1 MAKVRRFYAP
11 GLDGLARSK
20 EFALR
25 EMTELV
31 LGSDYDSLA
40 KELASNESERLK
52 EKLRADEAERALVS
66 LRDQLEALKVSSV
79 AAYAVVGGDD
89 GGPTQKMSVA
99 ATDGVQYAVFGN
111 KPSAED
117 CKQGAGEQV
126 LLVRIVDGVTLDQI
140 ATQHKGDKDHDR

>member
-20 EFALR
+20 DFALR

-31 LGSDYDSLA
+31 LGTDYDSLV
-40 KELASNESERLK
+40 KELAANESERLK
-52 EKLRADEAERALVS
+52 EKLRADVAEHALVS
-66 LRDQLEALKVSSV
+66 LKDQLEALKVSSV

-89 GGPTQKMSVA
+89 GGAPQKMSVA

-111 KPSAED
+111 KPSAEN

-126 LLVRIVDGVTLDQI
+126 VLVRIVAGVALDQI
-140 ATQHKGDKDHDR
+140 GNQHKGDKNHDR